1 MLPAL
6 DSQFCFLYCKTEKEI
21 FILQDGGGGLWSCL
35 TGVPTPHT
43 QGFPGVRLHGD
54 ALHCHI
60 SSWYLA
66 LLLYWKS

>member
-35 TGVPTPHT
+35 TGVPTSPT
-43 QGFPGVRLHGD
+43 GVSGGETPWGRPPLSH
-54 ALHCHI
+54 L
-60 SSWYLA
+60 
-66 LLLYWKS
+66 